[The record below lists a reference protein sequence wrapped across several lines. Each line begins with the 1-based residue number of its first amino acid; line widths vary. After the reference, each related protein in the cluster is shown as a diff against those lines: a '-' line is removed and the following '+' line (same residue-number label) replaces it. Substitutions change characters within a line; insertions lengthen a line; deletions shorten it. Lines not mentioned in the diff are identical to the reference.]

1 MQVIVKARV
10 PIIKFVEKKSGVT
23 FDISFDVDNGPKAA
37 EFIKEAVL
45 KWPQFRPLCLILKV
59 FLQQR
64 DLNEVYSSGIG
75 SYALLAMII
84 AMLQKV

>member
-1 MQVIVKARV
+1 MGCL
-10 PIIKFVEKKSGVT
+10 E
-23 FDISFDVDNGPKAA
+23 FDEGGGIFDVDNGPKAV

-45 KWPQFRPLCLILKV
+45 KWPQLRPLCLILKV

-64 DLNEVYSSGIG
+64 DLNEVYSGGIG

-84 AMLQKV
+84 SMLQKV